1 MGGQPQQ
8 QQREL
13 TNLGQ
18 SAVPSQLSGATGG
31 ILGGMLPQQQQE
43 YQQMN
48 TITPPNPMQP
58 QLPTEFPREQ
68 QQGLLGSGQPQGMA
82 LFSPLNQFLLANSG
96 NNPLLNNIAGMMG
109 MPNRS
114 GSF

>member
-1 MGGQPQQ
+1 
-8 QQREL
+8 L

-18 SAVPSQLSGATGG
+18 SAVPSQLSGDMGG
-31 ILGGMLPQQQQE
+31 ILGGGLPQQKQE

-48 TITPPNPMQP
+48 NPVTTPDAIQS
-58 QLPTEFPREQ
+58 QLPTE
-68 QQGLLGSGQPQGMA
+68 QQGTASGVLGPAQSGGMA
-82 LFSPLNQFLLANSG
+82 LFSPLHQFLLANSG

>member
-13 TNLGQ
+13 SNLGQ
-18 SAVPSQLSGATGG
+18 SAVASQLSGDMGG
-31 ILGGMLPQQQQE
+31 ILGGALPQQKQE

-48 TITPPNPMQP
+48 NPVNTPDAMQTPMQMP
-58 QLPTEFPREQ
+58 DRES
-68 QQGLLGSGQPQGMA
+68 GVLGPSQPGGMA
-82 LFSPLNQFLLANSG
+82 LFSPLHQFLLANSG